1 MQGWLSSWSEAAVA
15 AARQLQ
21 PIWSQISEKVVR
33 FEDSLDRSRER
44 QASLLGDIGL
54 ETPKEAVR

>member
-1 MQGWLSSWSEAAVA
+1 MQGWLAGWAEAAMG

-33 FEDSLDRSRER
+33 FEDSLERSSDRL
-44 QASLLGDIGL
+44 QSLVGDIGL
-54 ETPKEAVR
+54 EIPKEVRS